1 MSHQNI
7 DSIMVCLSPSPS
19 NIHVIRVASAMLKNK
34 TDHFYA
40 LYISDTKRAL
50 NDSNQQQ
57 LDKNIAYAKQLGA
70 EVEIVSSDD
79 IAGEIFKF
87 AKVCKVNKLVI
98 GKNMNMRF
106 DFFRKPIYQQ
116 LLEDIDD
123 INLVIVPVREKRIM
137 NIFTNKS
144 KVTFKSIVISMLI
157 LFICTVIG
165 SIFFE
170 MGFHDS
176 NIIMIYLLGVL
187 SIALITSNIIC
198 SVVSS
203 IVSVILFNFCFT
215 MPVLSLS
222 FYDSAYLMTFV
233 IMIIVAFL
241 ISTLTNKIQLTAA
254 SYANMANVSRIL
266 LETNQLLQ
274 KKQSVED
281 IFNCGCKQLSNL
293 FNIDIAYFPITE
305 SSVQKPI
312 LFPISENSHF
322 KEFLNPNEIGVARWV
337 AINGKHAGATTRY
350 LSGSKSVYYAVL
362 SDDKIYGVIGIY
374 LDNDVLESFDKRI
387 LLAILSEMAICLENI
402 KSNAEKNE
410 AIIKVK
416 KEQFR
421 SDLLKSI
428 SHDLR
433 TPLTSIYGNAD
444 VLLNDSGNLK
454 DDKKIVLYKNIY
466 DDSLWL
472 INLVENLLSITCIE
486 DGNVKL
492 RIEPEVIED
501 VIDESLSHVSK
512 NKDNHKI
519 KVNISDDFLMA
530 DMDARL
536 IVQVLINLINNAIK
550 YTEDDSTISI
560 KAYQIEDYV
569 YIEVCDNGSGIE
581 DKDKDKIFEKFYTV
595 NHSIVD
601 SKKSMGLGLALC
613 KSIVEAHGGVIS
625 VKDNHP
631 TGAIFTFSLPA
642 TKITINKDI
651 IVR

>member
-1 MSHQNI
+1 M
-7 DSIMVCLSPSPS
+7 
-19 NIHVIRVASAMLKNK
+19 
-34 TDHFYA
+34 
-40 LYISDTKRAL
+40 
-50 NDSNQQQ
+50 
-57 LDKNIAYAKQLGA
+57 
-70 EVEIVSSDD
+70 
-79 IAGEIFKF
+79 
-87 AKVCKVNKLVI
+87 
-98 GKNMNMRF
+98 
-106 DFFRKPIYQQ
+106 
-116 LLEDIDD
+116 
-123 INLVIVPVREKRIM
+123 
-137 NIFTNKS
+137 
-144 KVTFKSIVISMLI
+144 
-157 LFICTVIG
+157 
-165 SIFFE
+165 
-170 MGFHDS
+170 
-176 NIIMIYLLGVL
+176 
-187 SIALITSNIIC
+187 
-198 SVVSS
+198 
-203 IVSVILFNFCFT
+203 
-215 MPVLSLS
+215 
-222 FYDSAYLMTFV
+222 
-233 IMIIVAFL
+233 
-241 ISTLTNKIQLTAA
+241 
-254 SYANMANVSRIL
+254 
-266 LETNQLLQ
+266 
-274 KKQSVED
+274 
-281 IFNCGCKQLSNL
+281 
-293 FNIDIAYFPITE
+293 
-305 SSVQKPI
+305 
-312 LFPISENSHF
+312 
-322 KEFLNPNEIGVARWV
+322 
-337 AINGKHAGATTRY
+337 
-350 LSGSKSVYYAVL
+350 

-410 AIIKVK
+410 AIIKAK

-560 KAYQIEDYV
+560 NAYQIEDYV